1 MEGKKIL
8 ILDDEKEI
16 CFLLSALLKQMGYIT
31 DQAFTIEEAL
41 GKFQVDAFDLVFLD
55 LNLPDGLGY
64 HLVPKI
70 KEHNDQSKIIM
81 ISAHDGMLKQIE
93 AEING
98 IDFFI
103 DKPFN
108 REKIS
113 EALKKLN
120 MMEKKSKR

>member
-1 MEGKKIL
+1 MKGKRIL

-16 CFLLSALLKQMGYIT
+16 CFLLSALLKQMGYIP

-41 GKFQVDAFDLVFLD
+41 GKFEQNAYDLIFLD

-64 HLVPKI
+64 HLVPVI
-70 KEHNDQSKIIM
+70 KEYNQHSKIIM
-81 ISAHDGMLKQIE
+81 ISAHDGMLKQIQ
-93 AEING
+93 AEVKG
-98 IDFFI
+98 IDYFI

-113 EALKKLN
+113 EALGKIDMLKYSAN
-120 MMEKKSKR
+120 

>member
-1 MEGKKIL
+1 MKGKRIL

-16 CFLLSALLKQMGYIT
+16 CFLLSALLKQMGYIP

-41 GKFQVDAFDLVFLD
+41 GKFEQNAYDLIFLD

-64 HLVPKI
+64 HLVPVI
-70 KEHNDQSKIIM
+70 KEHNQHSKIIM
-81 ISAHDGMLKQIE
+81 ISAHDGMLKQIQ
-93 AEING
+93 AEVKG
-98 IDFFI
+98 IDYFI

-113 EALKKLN
+113 EALGKIDMLKYSAN
-120 MMEKKSKR
+120 

>member
-1 MEGKKIL
+1 MKGKRIL

-16 CFLLSALLKQMGYIT
+16 CFLLSALLKQMGYIP

-41 GKFQVDAFDLVFLD
+41 SKFERNAYDLIFLD

-64 HLVPKI
+64 HLVPVI
-70 KEHNDQSKIIM
+70 KKYNQNSKIIM
-81 ISAHDGMLKQIE
+81 ISAHDGMLKQIQS
-93 AEING
+93 EIKG
-98 IDFFI
+98 IDYFI

-113 EALKKLN
+113 EALTKIDMLKYSTN
-120 MMEKKSKR
+120 